1 MIKEHLQEQL
11 GDWSTLKT
19 NITNIWQYVVYP
31 NAQVYSAAPGDQDL
45 KTIRATLTEAFGAD
59 KKLTLNN
66 MAIFYQAFGRYDRQ
80 VGDPAGNGLSV
91 THLLSQLVTVSAGS
105 DEYGLANMKNKFES
119 LARQIGMI
127 SSQTGGLR

>member
-11 GDWSTLKT
+11 GAWYTLRT
-19 NITNIWQYVVYP
+19 NVTNIWQYVVYP
-31 NAQVYSAAPGDQDL
+31 NAQVYSAAAGDPDL
-45 KTIRATLTEAFGAD
+45 KTIQKTLSEAFGTD

-66 MAIFYQAFGRYDRQ
+66 LAIFYQAFGRYDRQ
-80 VGDPAGNGLSV
+80 YPAPLSV
-91 THLLSQLVTVSAGS
+91 TNLLSQLVTVTAGS

-119 LARQIGMI
+119 LARKIGMI